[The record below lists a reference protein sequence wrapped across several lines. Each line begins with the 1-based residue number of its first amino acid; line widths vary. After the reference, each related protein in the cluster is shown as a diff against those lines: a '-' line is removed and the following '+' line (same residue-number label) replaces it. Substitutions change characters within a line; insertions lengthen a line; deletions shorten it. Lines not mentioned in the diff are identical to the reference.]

1 MLSLVLL
8 AVALAILVLMRDRYL
23 RAF

>member
-1 MLSLVLL
+1 LSLVLL